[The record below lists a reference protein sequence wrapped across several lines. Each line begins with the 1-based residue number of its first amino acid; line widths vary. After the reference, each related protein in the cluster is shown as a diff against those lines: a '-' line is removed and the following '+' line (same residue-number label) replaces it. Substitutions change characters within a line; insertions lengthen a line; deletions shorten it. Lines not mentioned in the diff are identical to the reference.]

1 MYTPVLKKLT
11 GSTGW
16 PTQAVV
22 LPGNEVLFSLESA
35 SDYVKD
41 DKKTSHFGFRCLVV
55 GYEAVSRREHGLQ
68 GLEMELAYLG
78 GLCSSSLMKRNLQLT
93 QVRSAEYF
101 LNLGSYFSYLHFIP
115 VSFHSLQSICYR
127 DCTKLNLIHPPMR
140 YSRYISLYST
150 GK

>member
-41 DKKTSHFGFRCLVV
+41 DKTSQFGFRCLVV

-68 GLEMELAYLG
+68 GLEMELSYLG
-78 GLCSSSLMKRNLQLT
+78 GLCSSSLMKKNLPLT
-93 QVRSAEYF
+93 QVSGRAVARSR
-101 LNLGSYFSYLHFIP
+101 
-115 VSFHSLQSICYR
+115 SL
-127 DCTKLNLIHPPMR
+127 TK
-140 YSRYISLYST
+140 
-150 GK
+150 

>member
-11 GSTGW
+11 GTTGW

-41 DKKTSHFGFRCLVV
+41 DRKTSHFGFRCLVV
-55 GYEAVSRREHGLQ
+55 GYEAVNSRREHGLQ

-93 QVRSAEYF
+93 QVRER
-101 LNLGSYFSYLHFIP
+101 I
-115 VSFHSLQSICYR
+115 
-127 DCTKLNLIHPPMR
+127 
-140 YSRYISLYST
+140 
-150 GK
+150 GKVDRCFQNYDFA

>member
-22 LPGNEVLFSLESA
+22 LPGNEVMFSLESA

-68 GLEMELAYLG
+68 DLEMELAYLG
-78 GLCSSSLMKRNLQLT
+78 GLCGSSLMKRNLQLT
-93 QVRSAEYF
+93 QVRSD
-101 LNLGSYFSYLHFIP
+101 
-115 VSFHSLQSICYR
+115 R
-127 DCTKLNLIHPPMR
+127 K
-140 YSRYISLYST
+140 SRKNI
-150 GK
+150 